1 MIKYLTLLLG
11 LCMIAGCKKDLN
23 YIYAFNLNGVAEHG
37 NSYSATYHFD
47 TASALQEF
55 AANFYIG
62 SMSDTNYV
70 QISFSGNNYITP
82 GTYYTG
88 VINPGNTICSF
99 AYNNLHTY
107 YTNVSG
113 ILQVVQIDTIGHI
126 LKGNF
131 QFKAVSNLNASDTV
145 VISNGSFESVKYQIE

>member
-1 MIKYLTLLLG
+1 MTRVLFLLISISFL
-11 LCMIAGCKKDLN
+11 AGCKKDLSDS
-23 YIYAFNLNGVAEHG
+23 YAFYLNGVSERG
-37 NSYSATYHFD
+37 NNYTATYHLD
-47 TASALQEF
+47 TAAELQEF

-62 SMSDTNYV
+62 NVIDTNYV

-88 VINPGNTICSF
+88 ITNPGNTVCSF
-99 AYNNLHTY
+99 AYNKGHNY

-113 ILQVVQIDTIGHI
+113 ILEIRQSDTIGRS

-131 QFKAVSNLNASDTV
+131 QFKAVSTINTADTIV
-145 VISNGSFESVKYQIE
+145 VANGAFAGIRYNIQ